1 MQTQGSS
8 LARVVLRRALAVVE
22 VLVAGF
28 LWFFGIVFLTG
39 PSVHHMD
46 FSVVAPFLIFFG
58 FVAAAAAATA
68 WLGRRRWWIWQ
79 AAAVGLPVVTI
90 IGLTLW
96 VELF

>member
-8 LARVVLRRALAVVE
+8 VQRVVLRRALAVVE
-22 VLVAGF
+22 LLVAGF
-28 LWFFGIVFLTG
+28 LWFLGIAMLTG
-39 PSVHHMD
+39 PSLAHMD
-46 FSVVAPFLIFFG
+46 FSEVAPFFLSFG
-58 FVAAAAAATA
+58 FVATAAAVTA

-96 VELF
+96 VNLF